1 MKRLIPA
8 SLQFYIMSKLVGGPR
23 AARQLG
29 VAVGEGCRIYSM
41 DVASERW
48 LLSIGNRVTV
58 SVGVQFITH
67 DGTGWLVSKG
77 DLRRYR
83 YAPISIGDRSFVG
96 SRSIIMPGVRIGS
109 DVIVA
114 AGSVVTKSVP
124 DGCVV
129 GGNPA
134 RVIAMSR
141 DLLARIQRDWP
152 SSEDM
157 VGETYRQRVD
167 SIVDPRWKPYLSNPE
182 DGANS

>member
-1 MKRLIPA
+1 
-8 SLQFYIMSKLVGGPR
+8 
-23 AARQLG
+23 
-29 VAVGEGCRIYSM
+29 
-41 DVASERW
+41 
-48 LLSIGNRVTV
+48 
-58 SVGVQFITH
+58 
-67 DGTGWLVSKG
+67 
-77 DLRRYR
+77 
-83 YAPISIGDRSFVG
+83 
-96 SRSIIMPGVRIGS
+96 MPGVRIGS